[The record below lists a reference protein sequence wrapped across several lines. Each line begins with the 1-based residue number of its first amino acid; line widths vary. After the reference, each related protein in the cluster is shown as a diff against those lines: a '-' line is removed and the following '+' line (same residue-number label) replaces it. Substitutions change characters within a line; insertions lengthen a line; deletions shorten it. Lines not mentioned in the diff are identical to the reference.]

1 MGFHEQD
8 KPMIEGVQTRMGD
21 RELLSM
27 RPILLATDA
36 AAIRARRLLAA
47 MIEAEARVHEPA
59 PAAVA

>member
-1 MGFHEQD
+1 
-8 KPMIEGVQTRMGD
+8 MIEGVQTRMGD

>member
-1 MGFHEQD
+1 
-8 KPMIEGVQTRMGD
+8 MGD